1 MYGVMINDNK
11 GGNYYSDNST
21 FTLHLYIYTHN
32 IKPTKHSYKIKE
44 LSIKQSFM
52 AKYKRLF
59 HSHLYHST
67 LFVFCWGIFSCKL
80 GQSAT
85 LYDSRSSRSGC

>member
-21 FTLHLYIYTHN
+21 FTLHGNIFTHN

-44 LSIKQSFM
+44 LSIKQSLM
-52 AKYKRLF
+52 A
-59 HSHLYHST
+59 
-67 LFVFCWGIFSCKL
+67 
-80 GQSAT
+80 
-85 LYDSRSSRSGC
+85 